1 MKERFVRKDL
11 KRNELAETVG
21 RTVEY
26 LKSHRRGV
34 VEAAAVAA
42 GLALFL
48 AGFVLVKLYRER
60 SAGTE
65 LSAGLEALQAPLAGK
80 AAAATAPLS
89 FPTDAARG
97 QAADGHFRRA
107 ASHGGTAAGRAA
119 AVILAARVERPGTA
133 EETFRRA
140 AREGKAEI
148 AAAAEID
155 AAKLLAS
162 QGKTTE
168 AVDRLKRAIESPSVT
183 VPKDAL
189 LYTLAQIYET
199 SGDSSD
205 ARATYQR
212 LLSDYPDSPYRADAR
227 SRSGAG
233 M

>member
-1 MKERFVRKDL
+1 MKEKIVRKDL
-11 KRNELAETVG
+11 KRNELADSVG
-21 RTVEY
+21 RSFEY
-26 LKSHRRGV
+26 VKSHRKGV

-42 GLALFL
+42 GLVLVVV
-48 AGFVLVKLYRER
+48 GFVVVKLYRER
-60 SAGTE
+60 IAGSE
-65 LSAGLEALQAPLAGK
+65 LSAGLEALQAPLVGE
-80 AAAATAPLS
+80 AAAATAPLT

-119 AVILAARVERPGTA
+119 AVILAARAEKPATA

-168 AVDRLKRAIESPSVT
+168 AVERLKRAIESVSVAT
-183 VPKDAL
+183 PKDAL

>member
-1 MKERFVRKDL
+1 MKEKIVRKDL
-11 KRNELAETVG
+11 KRNELVETVG
-21 RTVEY
+21 RTYEY
-26 LKSHRRGV
+26 VKSHRKGV
-34 VEAAAVAA
+34 VEAAAVAG
-42 GLALFL
+42 GLVLLL
-48 AGFVLVKLYRER
+48 AGFVVVKLYRESR
-60 SAGTE
+60 AGTE
-65 LSAGLEALQAPLAGK
+65 LSAGLEALGAPLAGEPG
-80 AAAATAPLS
+80 AATAPLT
-89 FPTDAARG
+89 FPSDPARG

-119 AVILAARVERPGTA
+119 AVILAARAEKPGTS

-162 QGKTTE
+162 QGKSTE
-168 AVDRLKRAIESPSVT
+168 AIERLKRAIESASVT

-199 SGDSSD
+199 SGDTSD

-212 LLSDYPDSPYRADAR
+212 IVTDFPDSPYRADAR

-233 M
+233 S